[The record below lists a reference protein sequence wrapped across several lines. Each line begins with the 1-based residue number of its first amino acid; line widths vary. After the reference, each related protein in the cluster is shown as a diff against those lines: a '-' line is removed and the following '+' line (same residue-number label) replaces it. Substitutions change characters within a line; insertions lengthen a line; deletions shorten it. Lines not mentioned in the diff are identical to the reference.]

1 MALIKTRGI
10 VLHHIK
16 YGDTSI
22 IVTIYTEEKGRQSYI
37 VKGSRSQKS
46 KLKANLFQPLYLL
59 DMDIYFR
66 ESRSLQGIKEA
77 KHIMPFTDIPYNM
90 NKSTISLFLAEVLY
104 RTLREE
110 EANPTLFEFL
120 VNTIKLLDTEKDGIE
135 NFHLVFLVRLI
146 KYLGFMPNENISD
159 SNQIFDMQAGKFV
172 ILRPE
177 HKYFLSKEESLIFN
191 KLQNTGFRQLSDLKL
206 NSLQRTTML
215 DKLLEFYYLHND
227 KMSEIKSVAVLRE
240 VFS

>member
-1 MALIKTRGI
+1 MALLKTQGI
-10 VLHHIK
+10 VLHQIK

-22 IVTIYTEEKGRQSYI
+22 IVTIYTKEKGRQSYI

-59 DMDIYFR
+59 DMEVYHKA
-66 ESRSLQGIKEA
+66 SRNLQGIKEA
-77 KHIMPFTDIPYNM
+77 KHLMPFTAIPYDM

-110 EANPTLFEFL
+110 EANPILFEFL
-120 VNTIKLLDTEKDGIE
+120 VNTIMLLDTENNGIE

-146 KYLGFMPNENISD
+146 KFLGFMPNTNISD
-159 SNQIFDMQAGKFV
+159 SKQIFDMHAGNFV
-172 ILRPE
+172 VLRPE
-177 HKYFLSKEESLIFN
+177 HKYYLSKDESLIFN
-191 KLQNTGFRQLSDLKL
+191 KLQNTGFEQLASLKL
-206 NSLQRTTML
+206 SQSQRSSML

-240 VFS
+240 VFI